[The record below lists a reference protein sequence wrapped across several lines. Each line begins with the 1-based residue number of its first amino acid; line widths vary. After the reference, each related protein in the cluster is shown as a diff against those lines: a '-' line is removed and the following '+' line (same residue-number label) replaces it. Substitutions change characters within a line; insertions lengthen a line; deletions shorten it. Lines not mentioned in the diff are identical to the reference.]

1 MMENLRQ
8 EHGYPV
14 KRMCEVFEVSR
25 SGFYA
30 WQRREPTARQLEEGR
45 LEVAI
50 KAAHKR
56 GRGTYGREK
65 IQKELSEV
73 DGITVG
79 LHRIR
84 RIRRKLGLYCIQKK
98 KFKATTDSRHS
109 LPVAPNLLNQDF
121 STISPGLVWVA
132 DITYILAG
140 EGWLYLA
147 GIKDLCTGEIVG
159 HAMAARM
166 TQDLVCQA
174 LFRAVV
180 KKRPK
185 AGLIHHSDRGSQYC
199 SKRYQ
204 KLLKQFGMLASMSRK
219 GNCYDNAPMENFFG
233 SLKTELVHHR
243 RYRTR
248 QEATRDIIEY
258 IEIFYNRQRRQTR
271 LGFLSPA
278 AYEKHLFR
286 KQQVIRNQ

>member
-1 MMENLRQ
+1 
-8 EHGYPV
+8 
-14 KRMCEVFEVSR
+14 MCAVFGVSR

-30 WQRREPTARQLEEGR
+30 WQRREPTARQLEEAR

-50 KAAHKR
+50 EAAHKR

-65 IQKELSEV
+65 IQEELAEV

-84 RIRRKLGLYCIQKK
+84 RIRRKLGLCCIQKK

-109 LPVAPNLLNQDF
+109 LPVAPNLLNQKF
-121 STISPGLVWVA
+121 STFSPGLAWVA
-132 DITYILAG
+132 DITYVLTG

-166 TQDLVCQA
+166 TKDLVCQA

-180 KKRPK
+180 RKRPK

-204 KLLKQFGMLASMSRK
+204 KLLKQFGMLASMSRR
-219 GNCYDNAPMENFFG
+219 GNCFDNAPMENFFG

-248 QEATRDIIEY
+248 HEAIQDITEY

-278 AYEKHLFR
+278 AYEKHLLR
-286 KQQVIRNQ
+286 KQQEI

>member
-1 MMENLRQ
+1 
-8 EHGYPV
+8 
-14 KRMCEVFEVSR
+14 MCEVFGVAR

-30 WQRREPTARQLEEGR
+30 WQRREPTARQLEEAR

-65 IQKELSEV
+65 IQEELLEV

-84 RIRRKLGLYCIQKK
+84 RIRHKLDLRCIQKK
-98 KFKATTDSRHS
+98 KFKATTDSRHT
-109 LPVAPNLLNQDF
+109 LPVAPNLLEQNF
-121 STISPGLVWVA
+121 TTPSPGLVWVA
-132 DITYILAG
+132 DITYISTG

-159 HAMAARM
+159 QAIATRM
-166 TQDLVCQA
+166 TQDLVCKA

-180 KKRPK
+180 RKRPE

-219 GNCYDNAPMENFFG
+219 GNCYDNAPMENFFS

-243 RYRTR
+243 SYRTR
-248 QEATRDIIEY
+248 QEAIRDITEY

-278 AYEKHLFR
+278 AYEKQLFR
-286 KQQVIRNQ
+286 KQQQVA

>member
-1 MMENLRQ
+1 MKDLRQ
-8 EHGYPV
+8 RYNYPV
-14 KRMCEVFEVSR
+14 QLMSKALDVSQ

-30 WQRREPTARQLEEGR
+30 WLNREPTTRQLEDCH

-65 IQKELSEV
+65 IQEELFDV

-79 LHRIR
+79 IYRIR
-84 RIRRKLGLYCIQKK
+84 RIRHKLGLRCIQKK
-98 KFKATTDSRHS
+98 KFKATTNSRHS
-109 LPVAPNLLNQDF
+109 LPVAPNLLGQDF
-121 STISPGLVWVA
+121 ATSYPSLVWVA
-132 DITYILAG
+132 DITYVSTS

-159 HAMAARM
+159 QAMSARM
-166 TQDLVCQA
+166 TQDLVCRA
-174 LFRAVV
+174 LFRAVLR
-180 KKRPK
+180 KRPV

-199 SKRYQ
+199 SKRYK
-204 KLLKQFGMLASMSRK
+204 KLLEQFGMIASMSCK
-219 GNCYDNAPMENFFG
+219 GNCYDNAPMENFFS
-233 SLKTELVHHR
+233 SLKTELIHHR

-248 QEATRDIIEY
+248 MDATSDITEY

-278 AYEKHLFR
+278 AYEEKMF
-286 KQQVIRNQ
+286 KEQKVA